1 MSEMK
6 TVLITGATSGI
17 GLETAR
23 YLHRRGDYRLVLVGR
38 NEAKLTELSN
48 ELKGELFFS
57 CDLEETEKIK
67 ELFTFIQAKELK
79 MDGMVHA
86 AGFAAN
92 MPIKSLKMGLAE
104 KQMRLHYYA
113 FLELCKYFYSKKI
126 SNEGASIVAMSSLAT
141 ETKLKGSVMY
151 VSSKSALNAAVSIAS
166 KEFLRRSIR
175 VNALMPAYVDTRMN
189 DGLEDLIDIKEKQ
202 PMGLIPPCSIADTI
216 EFLLSDRSKYITGIC
231 LPISAGMEF

>member
-1 MSEMK
+1 MK
-6 TVLITGATSGI
+6 NVLITGATSGI

-23 YLHRRGDYRLVLVGR
+23 YLHKRGDYRLLLVAR
-38 NEAKLTELSN
+38 NEARLNELS
-48 ELKGELFFS
+48 EEFQGELFFT

-67 ELFTFIQAKELK
+67 DLFNYIQTKEIKL
-79 MDGMVHA
+79 DGMVHA
-86 AGFAAN
+86 AGVAVN
-92 MPIKSLKMGLAE
+92 MPIRSLKMESAE

-113 FLELCKYFYSKKI
+113 FLELCKHFYSKRI
-126 SNEGASIVAMSSLAT
+126 SNEGSSIVAMSSLAT

-151 VSSKSALNAAVSIAS
+151 VASKNALNATVSVAS
-166 KEFLRRSIR
+166 KEFIKRSIR

-202 PMGLIPPCSIADTI
+202 PMGLIPPSSIADTI